1 MSICKLRLIICKLKS
16 GFGQSGIE
24 TQLLQI
30 VKVALQILAGTAT
43 KGQKLPIGNY

>member
-1 MSICKLRLIICKLKS
+1 MGEHLQLKS
-16 GFGQSGIE
+16 RAGQFGNE

-43 KGQKLPIGNY
+43 KC

>member
-16 GFGQSGIE
+16 AFGQFGNE
-24 TQLLQI
+24 TPMLQI
-30 VKVALQILAGTAT
+30 VKVALQILAATAT